1 MDGQVLKHFPMHGP
15 CSDAVTRVQA
25 VEVRYLSKATV
36 GGMTRGGQERELV
49 VSVGAKFDLRF

>member
-15 CSDAVTRVQA
+15 CSDAVTRVRA

-36 GGMTRGGQERELV
+36 GRMTREGQERELAV
-49 VSVGAKFDLRF
+49 NAGAKFDLRF